1 MAIKIKGMHHTAF
14 RCRDSEQTREFY
26 EDFLELPLAEVLE
39 IGITKSG
46 EMQQYLHCFF
56 QMADGSFMAFFEAPS
71 MPFDFKDQHDFDMH
85 IALEVEHEH
94 MMAMKE
100 KAEKLEME
108 CRGVSDHGF
117 IHSIYLRDPNGYVVE
132 LTCKTEIHDDAVNP
146 EVNNARQKLAN
157 WTKAK
162 RDAGIGPDVAP
173 GFGRVDTGTEAV
185 GTAGERAY

>member
-14 RCRDSEQTREFY
+14 RCRIEEQTREFY

-39 IGITKSG
+39 IGITKVVKCSNI
-46 EMQQYLHCFF
+46 CIAF

-100 KAEKLEME
+100 KAENLKME

-132 LTCKTEIHDDAVNP
+132 LTCKTEI
-146 EVNNARQKLAN
+146 
-157 WTKAK
+157 
-162 RDAGIGPDVAP
+162 
-173 GFGRVDTGTEAV
+173 
-185 GTAGERAY
+185 